1 MTSEQ
6 WVDFVRL
13 HLGEIDP
20 SKQYHR
26 KFVKLALSVSW
37 ENLVFD
43 TYRRTPHELDALTK
57 SYGDEGTP
65 LQVVLN
71 RDTGEYYTLLPS
83 NIVIIDR
90 IGSGVIEVSTLQG
103 QAVTFVPVSSY
114 EKRISRNVEVSSVVS
129 TIPYCVEDK
138 KIVYTSM
145 NNDIV
150 NAGVRMKLVVPF
162 DAYGS
167 TEHVPVPAGQTQRF
181 LESVLSTLGVV
192 VNEELINNNTNTR
205 SNGRPT
211 RTGND

>member
-1 MTSEQ
+1 MTSKQ
-6 WVDFVRL
+6 WVDYVKL

-20 SKQYHR
+20 TNTYH
-26 KFVKLALSVSW
+26 KEFVKLALSVSW

-43 TYRRTPHELDALTK
+43 TYRRTPYELDSLTK

-65 LQVVLN
+65 LVVSHN
-71 RDTGEYYTLLPS
+71 NNTGEYYTSLPS
-83 NIVIIDR
+83 SIVILDR
-90 IGSGVIEVSTLQG
+90 VGSGVIEVSTLQG

-114 EKRISRNVEVSSVVS
+114 EKRISRNVEVASVVS

-138 KIVYTSM
+138 KVVYASM

-162 DAYGS
+162 DSYS
-167 TEHVPVPAGQTQRF
+167 SDEHVPIPAGQTQRF
-181 LESVLSTLGVV
+181 LESVLSTLGIVID
-192 VNEELINNNTNTR
+192 EELVNNNTNIR

-211 RTGND
+211 SAGNN